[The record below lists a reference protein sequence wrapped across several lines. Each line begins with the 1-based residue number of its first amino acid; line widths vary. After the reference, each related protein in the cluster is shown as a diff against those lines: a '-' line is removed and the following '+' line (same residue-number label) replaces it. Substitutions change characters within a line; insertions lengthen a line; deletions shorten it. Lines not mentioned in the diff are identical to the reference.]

1 MKLMTALGSEFDTA
15 SARRTFVHRWR
26 RHHGRSCGNCC
37 NRRNEAVTSRKKNNC
52 IDELSSASAPA
63 WCAEE
68 LNNQEK
74 HANWNVQ
81 REEPAED
88 IGCHLLQAFKLRTLP
103 PCCVWR
109 FEASTCH
116 HMGVG
121 RVQKARRKRSTLHQE
136 PHPARRR
143 HVRSRHHNP

>member
-1 MKLMTALGSEFDTA
+1 MTALGSEFDTA
-15 SARRTFVHRWR
+15 SARRTFVHRWS
-26 RHHGRSCGNCC
+26 RHAIPAGPVATS
-37 NRRNEAVTSRKKNNC
+37 VTRQSRQGKNNC

-74 HANWNVQ
+74 IANWNVQ

-121 RVQKARRKRSTLHQE
+121 RVQKARRKRSALHQE
-136 PHPARRR
+136 PHPSCSVKTRAKWS
-143 HVRSRHHNP
+143 VQPV